1 MSCNVFGSSNVAEF
15 SPESPRKSLAS
26 SLNRLCGPSATA
38 ASNASEISLRVVCTA
53 SMEFVLCISAPMSS
67 IRYVLRAIGGNAA
80 HSDSTCTSMP
90 RTESMTFNSS
100 LNATANIS

>member
-1 MSCNVFGSSNVAEF
+1 
-15 SPESPRKSLAS
+15 
-26 SLNRLCGPSATA
+26 
-38 ASNASEISLRVVCTA
+38 
-53 SMEFVLCISAPMSS
+53 MSS
-67 IRYVLRAIGGNAA
+67 IRYALRAIGGNAA